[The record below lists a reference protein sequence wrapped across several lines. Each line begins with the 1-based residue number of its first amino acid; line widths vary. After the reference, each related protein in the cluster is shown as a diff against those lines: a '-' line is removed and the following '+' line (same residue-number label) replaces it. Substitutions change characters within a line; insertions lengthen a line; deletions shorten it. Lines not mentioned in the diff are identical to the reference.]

1 MPNALQKFACVVLL
15 LMANGIMPLCLHAQQ
30 ENSRSEPVF
39 RIQEEDSRL
48 SIIEKF
54 STVVELKTKVRRVDG
69 FDPAVLNVTALSPHR
84 IRVQGVTPGV
94 TTIVL
99 EDEDNRVWSVEVF
112 ITGDVRYLQA
122 HIRKL
127 FPKASVEAVEVGDAV
142 VLRGWVTHPEHIT
155 ELVEVA
161 QQFYPEVLNQI
172 KVGGV
177 QQVQLHVRVM
187 EIQRTKV
194 RRLGMNF
201 LFIGDNG
208 YLASTVGSLTPI
220 QSLSAVA
227 GAGPSIGV
235 STNSLSD
242 PSITFGLVNSSRV
255 FQGFVEALKQ
265 EGLLKI
271 MAQPSITTTNGRPA
285 SLLNGGE
292 FPILVPAGLGT
303 VGVEFREFGVRM
315 EAVPIILGGGRLRLE
330 LQPEVSERDFANAI
344 SVQGV
349 TVPGLTVRRA
359 NTQVEM
365 GFGQT
370 LMIAGLISRRHTA
383 ETDKLPLFGELPWIG
398 VAFSRKRYEEV
409 ETELVILVT
418 PEYVAPL
425 KKSDVPPGG
434 PGASTT
440 VPLDRE
446 LFLNQMIEVPNYGEP
461 QFGHIGEMSS
471 SSLGADPVLP
481 NQSSAYERPPMEQ
494 RQQLPPPPSVRAV
507 NTVPRPPPTA
517 PLGPAPNT
525 PPRPAP
531 TAPLGP
537 IPNTPP
543 RPAPTAPLG
552 PVQNTP
558 PGPAPTAPLGPAP
571 NTPPGPAPTAPLG
584 TAPKNTLPPTVD
596 PLPGSASNPT
606 PRPVFRAARTF
617 ADNPFEVPSRSIRQ
631 TRGILPAAHNS
642 TVRDTPGNAGR
653 TPISIEA
660 APRRPRPNLRLQMPK
675 RAANYRPPA
684 NPQTDAR
691 RPNGHLRPGLIAPTS
706 ITE

>member
-1 MPNALQKFACVVLL
+1 
-15 LMANGIMPLCLHAQQ
+15 
-30 ENSRSEPVF
+30 VF
-39 RIQEEDSRL
+39 RIKEEDSQL
-48 SIIEKF
+48 TIIEKF
-54 STVVELKTKVRRVDG
+54 STVIELKVKVRRVDG
-69 FDPAVLNVTALSPHR
+69 FDPDVVNVTALSPTR
-84 IRVQGVTPGV
+84 IRIQALKTGV
-94 TTIVL
+94 TTVVL
-99 EDEDNRVWSVEVF
+99 EDEDSRIWSVEVF
-112 ITGDVRYLQA
+112 TVGDVRHLQA
-122 HIRKL
+122 HIRRL

-201 LFIGDNG
+201 LFANNSG

-220 QSLSAVA
+220 ESLSASA
-227 GAGPSIGV
+227 GSLPSLAV
-235 STNSLSD
+235 SSNALAD
-242 PSITFGLVNSSRV
+242 PAIAFGLINTSSV

-315 EAVPIILGGGRLRLE
+315 EVVPIILGGGRLRLE

-370 LMIAGLISRRHTA
+370 LMIAGLIARRHTA

-398 VAFSRKRYEEV
+398 AAFSRKRFEEV

-418 PEYVAPL
+418 PEFVAPL
-425 KKSDVPPGG
+425 KRADVPAGG
-434 PGASTT
+434 PGAFTT
-440 VPLDRE
+440 VPVDRE
-446 LFLNQMIEVPNYGEP
+446 LFFNQMIEVPNYGEP
-461 QFGHIGEMSS
+461 QLGDLTRPSS
-471 SSLGADPVLP
+471 KPGTPAAAGYDNPQP
-481 NQSSAYERPPMEQ
+481 I
-494 RQQLPPPPSVRAV
+494 RQQQPQLPPAPMTGATNRRGGPTSTPRQAFSNPPRQTTAIRSVAR
-507 NTVPRPPPTA
+507 NVPAESHRA
-517 PLGPAPNT
+517 PLSFV
-525 PPRPAP
+525 RPAP
-531 TAPLGP
+531 
-537 IPNTPP
+537 
-543 RPAPTAPLG
+543 PT
-552 PVQNTP
+552 
-558 PGPAPTAPLGPAP
+558 
-571 NTPPGPAPTAPLG
+571 
-584 TAPKNTLPPTVD
+584 
-596 PLPGSASNPT
+596 
-606 PRPVFRAARTF
+606 
-617 ADNPFEVPSRSIRQ
+617 
-631 TRGILPAAHNS
+631 
-642 TVRDTPGNAGR
+642 
-653 TPISIEA
+653 
-660 APRRPRPNLRLQMPK
+660 RPNLRLQRPK
-675 RAANYRPPA
+675 RLANDRPEL
-684 NPQTDAR
+684 TRTGDAR
-691 RPNGHLRPGLIAPTS
+691 RPDRPLRPSLIAPKPNAN
-706 ITE
+706 

>member
-1 MPNALQKFACVVLL
+1 MPNAVQKFACVVLL
-15 LMANGIMPLCLHAQQ
+15 LMANGILPLRLYAQPD
-30 ENSRSEPVF
+30 SPRSEPVF
-39 RIQEEDSRL
+39 RMQKENSRL
-48 SIIEKF
+48 TIVEKF

-69 FDPAVLNVTALSPHR
+69 FDPEVVNVTALSPHR
-84 IRVQGVTPGV
+84 IRVQALGTGV
-94 TTIVL
+94 TTVVL
-99 EDEDNRVWSVEVF
+99 EDEDSRVWSVEVF
-112 ITGDVRYLQA
+112 ITGDVRHLQA
-122 HIRKL
+122 HIHKL

-201 LFIGDNG
+201 LFIGNNG

-220 QSLSAVA
+220 QSLTTS
-227 GAGPSIGV
+227 GGSSP
-235 STNSLSD
+235 SLSVSANALAD

-365 GFGQT
+365 GFGET

-398 VAFSRKRYEEV
+398 VAFSRKRFEEV

-425 KKSDVPPGG
+425 KKSEVPAGG

-461 QFGHIGEMSS
+461 SFGDVNEFSPDS
-471 SSLGADPVLP
+471 VGAAQVVP
-481 NQSSAYERPPMEQ
+481 NQSAYEAPQSEHQ
-494 RQQLPPPPSVRAV
+494 HQLPPPP
-507 NTVPRPPPTA
+507 PPTVRDVNVA
-517 PLGPAPNT
+517 
-525 PPRPAP
+525 PRPAP
-531 TAPLGP
+531 DIPRRPTLKAPL
-537 IPNTPP
+537 
-543 RPAPTAPLG
+543 RPSSNVP
-552 PVQNTP
+552 
-558 PGPAPTAPLGPAP
+558 
-571 NTPPGPAPTAPLG
+571 
-584 TAPKNTLPPTVD
+584 LPPAAD
-596 PLPGSASNPT
+596 GLPGSASNV
-606 PRPVFRAARTF
+606 PRGPASRVPRKF
-617 ADNPFEVPSRSIRQ
+617 AGNPFEVPARGIRQ
-631 TRGILPAAHNS
+631 TRAILPAAHN
-642 TVRDTPGNAGR
+642 TPVQGTPANGRR
-653 TPISIEA
+653 TPISIGS
-660 APRRPRPNLRLQMPK
+660 APPTTRPNLRLQMPR
-675 RAANYRPPA
+675 RAANYQPPA
-684 NPQTDAR
+684 DRQTVAR
-691 RPNGHLRPGLIAPTS
+691 RPNGHLRPGLITPKLIA
-706 ITE
+706 E